1 MSASYCSQRLKT
13 YGKRCGVKARPHQL
27 RHSCATLL
35 LNSSTP
41 VQTVKTILGHK
52 FVDTTMR
59 YARLYDG
66 KVVADYYL
74 AMSKTESS
82 MTENEENGMNNYDM
96 SDILELVDSLST
108 SSLNANQVE
117 ILSSLRNRFQAIL
130 ISSSQQR

>member
-1 MSASYCSQRLKT
+1 
-13 YGKRCGVKARPHQL
+13 
-27 RHSCATLL
+27 
-35 LNSSTP
+35 
-41 VQTVKTILGHK
+41 
-52 FVDTTMR
+52 MR